1 MIFRNIEISI
11 FIQIKFVY
19 VQIQDKSWDGVYVD
33 IRQQNTVIP
42 PRSHIKLVVRSV
54 ATGSSA
60 SCSSDAC
67 QNLSMIEPARVS
79 DSANVFLERVN
90 ILL

>member
-1 MIFRNIEISI
+1 MIFRNIERSI
-11 FIQIKFVY
+11 FYSDKIRY

-42 PRSHIKLVVRSV
+42 PRGHIKLVVQSV

-67 QNLSMIEPARVS
+67 QNLCMKEPARVS
-79 DSANVFLERVN
+79 DSADV
-90 ILL
+90 

>member
-1 MIFRNIEISI
+1 M
-11 FIQIKFVY
+11 
-19 VQIQDKSWDGVYVD
+19 
-33 IRQQNTVIP
+33 IP

-67 QNLSMIEPARVS
+67 QNLCMKEPARVS
-79 DSANVFLERVN
+79 DSADV
-90 ILL
+90 